1 MHKQNPVSG
10 LVDKAPRTKAP
21 ECCEPAM
28 RSEVPGERSVL
39 LRPGVTI
46 PDWSVVEDASARMT
60 LSAIFELTGVG
71 RRKWSRLGEAEDRVW
86 RSVIELFAEFGR
98 APLSAEIA
106 EATRL
111 PHDVVA
117 DALTKLGARDVVVL
131 DDAGRIV
138 GAYPFTE
145 WPSGHRVRLRGT
157 TLTAMCAIDALG
169 VGAMFS
175 TDTDIESSCRYC
187 GTAIRVNTRAAG
199 TVLAN
204 TEPTTAIVWAGLHY
218 AGGCS
223 ATSLCTVLA
232 FFCSEEHLAAW
243 RAGASAGRSGHCLSM
258 NEALQVGK
266 AIFMPILR
274 ATAEGHGTALA

>member
-1 MHKQNPVSG
+1 MHQKTPISAVADRASDNS
-10 LVDKAPRTKAP
+10 R
-21 ECCEPAM
+21 
-28 RSEVPGERSVL
+28 ERAVL

-46 PDWSVVEDASARMT
+46 PDWSVVQDGSAGMT
-60 LSAIFELTGVG
+60 LSAIFELIGVG
-71 RRKWSRLGEAEDRVW
+71 RRKWSSLGEMEDRVW

-98 APLSAEIA
+98 APLAAEIA
-106 EATRL
+106 GAIRL
-111 PHDVVA
+111 PQAVVA
-117 DALTKLGARDVVVL
+117 DALTELGARDVVVL

-145 WPSGHRVRLRGT
+145 RPTGHRVRLRGK

-169 VGAMFS
+169 IGAMFS
-175 TDTDIESSCRYC
+175 TDTDIESSCRHC

-199 TVLAN
+199 AVLAN

-243 RAGASAGRSGHCLSM
+243 RASASAGQSGHRLSM

-274 ATAEGHGTALA
+274 TAAEGQAAALAQ